1 MEYKEEFECSSLKE
15 IFDVVRSIK
24 ERDYRFTDYYF
35 RGQRKFEWGL
45 ISNLKR
51 ESFETY
57 NSASIEKKAEIIGL
71 EIQKEID
78 IYNDFKNQYGDDVK
92 LIDYANHKIEDENLK
107 LQIIDPPKKFETI
120 DNVSMIALM
129 QHYGK
134 KTRAL
139 DFSENLLTA
148 LFFAVNKKEGEE
160 DTDAA
165 LWILNK
171 NMMNMILI
179 NQKASDF
186 IDYLPRAD
194 VDIIPREKYLEY
206 LQRNL
211 EAYKNIDEDIKE
223 ICKDKDENE
232 ILGLYQVIIDQMRK
246 PFLGLEEHSVFVGD
260 LESGLFNK
268 RQLKQSGVFILQGY
282 KPTDI
287 KEEYDKLIDNIKK
300 VHFDTKGKVFDSQ
313 KIYSPFVKIRIK
325 KECLEEIREFLN
337 LVGINKRSLG
347 L

>member
-15 IFDVVRSIK
+15 IFDVVKSIK
-24 ERDYRFTDYYF
+24 ERDCRFTDYYF
-35 RGQRKFEWGL
+35 RGQRKFEWRL

-57 NSASIEKKAEIIGL
+57 NSVNIEKKAEIIIS

-92 LIDYANHKIEDENLK
+92 FIDYANHKIEDENLK
-107 LQIIDPPKKFETI
+107 LQIIDSPKKFETI

-129 QHYGK
+129 QHYDK

-148 LFFAVNKKEGEE
+148 LFFAVNQKKGEE

-171 NMMNMILI
+171 NMMNMILV
-179 NQKASDF
+179 NQKVSDF
-186 IDYLPRAD
+186 MDYIPGENIN
-194 VDIIPREKYLEY
+194 IIPRKEYLEY
-206 LQRNL
+206 LQQNL
-211 EAYKNIDEDIKE
+211 ESYKNIDKYIKE
-223 ICKDKDENE
+223 ICKDKEENE
-232 ILGLYQVIIDQMRK
+232 ILGLHQVMIDMTKRS
-246 PFLGLEEHSVFVGD
+246 FLGLEEYSVFVGD

-282 KPTDI
+282 EPTDI

-300 VHFDTKGKVFDSQ
+300 GHFEVKGKVFDSQ